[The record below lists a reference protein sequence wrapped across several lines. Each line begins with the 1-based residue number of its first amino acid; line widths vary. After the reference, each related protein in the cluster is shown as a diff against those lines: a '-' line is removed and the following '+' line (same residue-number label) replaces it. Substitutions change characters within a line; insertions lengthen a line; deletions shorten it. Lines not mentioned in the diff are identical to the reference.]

1 MLTLGQY
8 YNDPEANPLVST
20 IVLCYN
26 QSQFV
31 LETLESIKAQT
42 YKTTQL
48 IIVDD
53 CSSDDSVA
61 TIGCWLQENGID
73 CTFIRHQKNQGI
85 CKSLNEA
92 LGIAN
97 GEYIS
102 MVASD
107 DVWLPD
113 KIERQVEIMQSQPAS
128 VGILYSDAYQM
139 DEHGNALPDMFIAAH
154 RKLPEM
160 PQGQI
165 LETLLGGNFI
175 PGMTTLIRRSCYD
188 KVGVYDENLAWE
200 DWDMWMRIARHY
212 TFLYS
217 PTPSAKYRN
226 HEKSFSHCDRAR
238 MVKDSFKICLKQFR
252 LGHLKEDQEST
263 LVRTM
268 LNLSEEL
275 YRRSDAES
283 SDILRALWQATGNK
297 RALWMYRS
305 TKLGFSFRN
314 WHRANE
320 CRLRLGRFR
329 GKLFKLN

>member
-1 MLTLGQY
+1 
-8 YNDPEANPLVST
+8 
-20 IVLCYN
+20 
-26 QSQFV
+26 
-31 LETLESIKAQT
+31 LETLESVKAQT
-42 YKTTQL
+42 YKSTQL

-61 TIGCWLQENGID
+61 IIEHWLHENGID

-92 LGIAN
+92 LGTAN
-97 GEYIS
+97 GKYIS

-113 KIERQVEIMQSQPAS
+113 KIERQVEIMESQPAS
-128 VGILYSDAYQM
+128 VGILYSDACQM
-139 DEHGNALPDMFIAAH
+139 DEHGHALPDMFIAAH

-165 LETLLGGNFI
+165 LDTLLEGNFI

-188 KVGVYDENLAWE
+188 KVGVYDENLPWE

-212 TFLYS
+212 SFLYS
-217 PTPSAKYRN
+217 PTPSAKYRH
-226 HEKSFSHCDRAR
+226 HERSFSHCDRGR
-238 MVKDSFKICLKQFR
+238 MIKDSFNVCLKQFR
-252 LGHLKEDQEST
+252 LGHLKENQKTT
-263 LVRTM
+263 LIRT
-268 LNLSEEL
+268 LLYFSEEL
-275 YRRSDAES
+275 YKRNDAES
-283 SDILRALWQATGNK
+283 SDMLLALWRTTGNK
-297 RALWMYRS
+297 KALWMYRS

-320 CRLRLGRFR
+320 CRRRVGRFR
-329 GKLFKLN
+329 GKLFKLINSY